1 MLILDVCAPND
12 KWLNLHLML
21 FANRM
26 PTLECGDVDT
36 AYCGMMSYLV
46 KFMDDKASQHMTDDP
61 MVPIAGAEDL
71 AVVRNDL

>member
-1 MLILDVCAPND
+1 
-12 KWLNLHLML
+12 
-21 FANRM
+21 M

-46 KFMDDKASQHMTDDP
+46 EFMDDKASQHMTDDP